1 MMKLGFTIA
10 AAAVVLTA
18 FVAPVNAGCR
28 TITKTVETAE
38 RTVTQKTKVCDNSEG
53 KNTPKVIVVPLV
65 QRVPVFVRPEPRPLI
80 LVR

>member
-38 RTVTQKTKVCDNSEG
+38 RTVSQKTKVCDNSEG
-53 KNTPKVIVVPLV
+53 RNTQKVIVVPLV
-65 QRVPVFVRPEPRPLI
+65 QRVPILVQPRPLI

>member
-38 RTVTQKTKVCDNSEG
+38 RTVSQKTKVCDNSEVR
-53 KNTPKVIVVPLV
+53 NTQKVIIVPLV
-65 QRVPVFVRPEPRPLI
+65 QRVPVLVQPRPLI

>member
-10 AAAVVLTA
+10 PAAVVLTA

-38 RTVTQKTKVCDNSEG
+38 RTVSQKTKVCDNSEG
-53 KNTPKVIVVPLV
+53 RNT
-65 QRVPVFVRPEPRPLI
+65 QRSLLSRLSSGSRSLFSPGR
-80 LVR
+80 

>member
-38 RTVTQKTKVCDNSEG
+38 RTVSQKTKVCDNSEG
-53 KNTPKVIVVPLV
+53 RNTPKVIVVPLV
-65 QRVPVFVRPEPRPLI
+65 QRVPVLVQPRPLI